1 MIVVL
6 FGPPGSGKSTQAYFI
21 SRTLSLP
28 HVSTGELLRAEVE
41 KGSRLGR
48 EAAPIME
55 TGALVPDELVVRVI
69 EEKLRDKDA
78 RNGIL
83 LDGFPRTLPQAEA
96 LDAML
101 RRSGRRV
108 DLILSLDV
116 PDDVVVER
124 ILRRAADEGRTDDTP
139 EVIKHRMRVYETET
153 APVLAYYQRAGTPV
167 RRIDGV
173 GSVEEVQRR
182 IHQAIA
188 GDPNGKAA

>member
-21 SRTLSLP
+21 SRTLELP

-55 TGALVPDELVVRVI
+55 TGSLVPDELVVRVI

-124 ILRRAADEGRTDDTP
+124 ILRRAADEGRVDDTP

-153 APVLAYYQRAGTPV
+153 APVLAYYQRSGTPV